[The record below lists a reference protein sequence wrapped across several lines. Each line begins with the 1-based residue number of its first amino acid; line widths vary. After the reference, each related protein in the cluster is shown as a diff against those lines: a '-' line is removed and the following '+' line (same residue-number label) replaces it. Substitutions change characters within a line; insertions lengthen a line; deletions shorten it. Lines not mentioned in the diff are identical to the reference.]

1 MFRKSYHNEEIL
13 IEDCVLKKSRAQEVL
28 FKTYSPYLYTI
39 CRRYET
45 ERILAD
51 DCIQDIF
58 LKIFDKIGQYNSS
71 KGSMKSWLTRVAI
84 NHAISE
90 IRKQKIKW
98 ESLDASELYLEE
110 EESTPSLYVDVTEEQ
125 LLSCISALPIGYKTV
140 FNLYVIDGLSHNEIA
155 SELGISLSTSKSQL
169 FKARRMLKA
178 SVIKKNT
185 VNYG

>member
-1 MFRKSYHNEEIL
+1 
-13 IEDCVLKKSRAQEVL
+13 
-28 FKTYSPYLYTI
+28 
-39 CRRYET
+39 
-45 ERILAD
+45 
-51 DCIQDIF
+51 
-58 LKIFDKIGQYNSS
+58 
-71 KGSMKSWLTRVAI
+71 MKSWLTRVAI